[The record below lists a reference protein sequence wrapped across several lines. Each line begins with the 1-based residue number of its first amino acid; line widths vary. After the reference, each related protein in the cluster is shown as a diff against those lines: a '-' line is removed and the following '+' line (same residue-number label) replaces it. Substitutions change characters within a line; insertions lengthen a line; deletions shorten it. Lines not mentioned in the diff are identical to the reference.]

1 MNKRKLLSPALLL
14 SAAMIWGFAF
24 AAQDAA
30 QEVGAFTLGF
40 MRSALAAIFLIFA
53 VIISDRVTKSQR
65 RLISRRGID
74 LTRSEIIGG
83 AICGTVLAIASAF
96 QQIGINAG
104 TDGGKAAFIT
114 ALYVVLVPVY
124 ALALKKRAPLNVW
137 IGVAISV
144 IGFYLLCIKDNLTV
158 STSDLLVMASAMIF
172 PIHILTID
180 HFSPK
185 CDGIRMSLM
194 QFLTASLINLI
205 VALIA
210 EGGLDVSNAS
220 RSILPILYLGI
231 ASSGIAYTLQ
241 ILGQRGANPA
251 AATIILSLES
261 VFGIIG
267 TALFLGKLLSVREYI
282 GCAVV
287 MAAVIIAQ
295 LDVKQNKNSSE

>member
-295 LDVKQNKNSSE
+295 LDVKQNKKSSE

>member
-1 MNKRKLLSPALLL
+1 MNKRKFLSPALLL

-40 MRSALAAIFLIFA
+40 MRSVLAAIFLIFA

-295 LDVKQNKNSSE
+295 LDVKQNKKSSE